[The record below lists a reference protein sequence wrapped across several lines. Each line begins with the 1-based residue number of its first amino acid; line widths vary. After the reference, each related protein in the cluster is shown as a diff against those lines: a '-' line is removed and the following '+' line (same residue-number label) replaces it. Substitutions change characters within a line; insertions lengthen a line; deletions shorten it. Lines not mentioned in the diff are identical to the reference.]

1 MLQIVRYHLMCC
13 GTVPRYTKIPDYA
26 KCSDDDKDEAK
37 NILVAATEAASMS
50 FGRTENSANTDVS
63 KAVSKA
69 NKITDVANATNND
82 GARIDILPPSPTNVS
97 SFFDSAKT
105 KFCESQEEDCELS
118 SLGSETESES
128 LGKKIILLA
137 AANSVSWDWRF
148 IKIFP
153 NSYMLKSFDSGE
165 MLGTFNLCLGPRT
178 AIPAA
183 SLTTGMVLSSYGQR
197 NFMRQGTPC
206 KYLLK

>member
-1 MLQIVRYHLMCC
+1 MCDIIRC
-13 GTVPRYTKIPDYA
+13 VEVLYLARYTKMPDYA

-50 FGRTENSANTDVS
+50 FGRTDVENSANTDVS
-63 KAVSKA
+63 KAT
-69 NKITDVANATNND
+69 KITDVSNAANND

-97 SFFDSAKT
+97 GLFDEAKT

-137 AANSVSWDWRF
+137 AANSGSWDWRF
-148 IKIFP
+148 IR
-153 NSYMLKSFDSGE
+153 
-165 MLGTFNLCLGPRT
+165 NLSRGK
-178 AIPAA
+178 AA
-183 SLTTGMVLSSYGQR
+183 K
-197 NFMRQGTPC
+197 N
-206 KYLLK
+206 

>member
-1 MLQIVRYHLMCC
+1 
-13 GTVPRYTKIPDYA
+13 
-26 KCSDDDKDEAK
+26 
-37 NILVAATEAASMS
+37 MS

-63 KAVSKA
+63 KAT
-69 NKITDVANATNND
+69 KITDVSNAANND

-97 SFFDSAKT
+97 GLFDAAKT

-118 SLGSETESES
+118 SLGSETESET

-137 AANSVSWDWRF
+137 AANSGSWDWRF
-148 IKIFP
+148 IRNLSRGKAPKNEHFLGAFP
-153 NSYMLKSFDSGE
+153 NSYMKWRNFDGGE
-165 MLGTFNLCLGPRT
+165 MLGTFNLCLGPTT

-197 NFMRQGTPC
+197 NFMRPDTPC
-206 KYLLK
+206 KYLL